1 MENTRPN
8 EEEGRISEPNWSER
22 VEDLVVAGDVTAA
35 ISFLE
40 SLETNLQSRLGSSSS
55 GERTEFGLQ
64 LSAALTQLADLYS
77 SEGLSLKSDELR
89 TRSSLI
95 KQRALDCDLASS
107 RSSGNVEN
115 QSVASSGLKSDP
127 NVSSFDA
134 DGKTEDS
141 KVSSSNSAA
150 HDSSDDDWEALAD
163 VEPSK
168 LLPVEELP
176 EISKLSVEEPKVQ
189 GPKRRGRGT
198 FTYKSDAMYSDRDFS
213 ESRFDDDSEDND
225 LSRESEKT
233 DESLKSKYG
242 TRHVLVLAGFSPS
255 LRTTELEKLFKDFK
269 DSGFII
275 RWVNDTTALAVFKT
289 PSAALEACK
298 HVQCS
303 FTIRVLDDND
313 SLLGSIS
320 GKDLEPPS
328 QRPKTSA
335 KTAQRLIAHSMGL
348 KLPASGFG
356 SKERDQEAARKNR
369 IVSRQKQRED
379 AWGDD

>member
-1 MENTRPN
+1 
-8 EEEGRISEPNWSER
+8 
-22 VEDLVVAGDVTAA
+22 
-35 ISFLE
+35 
-40 SLETNLQSRLGSSSS
+40 
-55 GERTEFGLQ
+55 
-64 LSAALTQLADLYS
+64 
-77 SEGLSLKSDELR
+77 
-89 TRSSLI
+89 
-95 KQRALDCDLASS
+95 
-107 RSSGNVEN
+107 
-115 QSVASSGLKSDP
+115 
-127 NVSSFDA
+127 
-134 DGKTEDS
+134 
-141 KVSSSNSAA
+141 
-150 HDSSDDDWEALAD
+150 
-163 VEPSK
+163 
-168 LLPVEELP
+168 LP

>member
-134 DGKTEDS
+134 DGC
-141 KVSSSNSAA
+141 SSRVLICFL
-150 HDSSDDDWEALAD
+150 SDFSFFTLLLIDYHGSIKGKRRIPKYLA
-163 VEPSK
+163 VIQLLMILQMMIGK
-168 LLPVEELP
+168 LLQMLNRV
-176 EISKLSVEEPKVQ
+176 S
-189 GPKRRGRGT
+189 
-198 FTYKSDAMYSDRDFS
+198 YS
-213 ESRFDDDSEDND
+213 
-225 LSRESEKT
+225 
-233 DESLKSKYG
+233 
-242 TRHVLVLAGFSPS
+242 P
-255 LRTTELEKLFKDFK
+255 
-269 DSGFII
+269 
-275 RWVNDTTALAVFKT
+275 
-289 PSAALEACK
+289 
-298 HVQCS
+298 
-303 FTIRVLDDND
+303 
-313 SLLGSIS
+313 
-320 GKDLEPPS
+320 
-328 QRPKTSA
+328 
-335 KTAQRLIAHSMGL
+335 
-348 KLPASGFG
+348 
-356 SKERDQEAARKNR
+356 
-369 IVSRQKQRED
+369 
-379 AWGDD
+379 